1 MGADFSIQSATKY
14 IGGHSDLLLG
24 VVTVRNVDYADA
36 LRKRR
41 VMLGATPGSL
51 EAWLALRGVRTMSL
65 RVARSMN
72 SAIEIAQLLQAHPA
86 VGRVLYPGLAEH
98 PQHELATKQM
108 RGYGGVISFTVAAGK
123 EAAQQMCESLTLITH
138 ATSLG
143 GVESTIERRARHALE
158 HADVPENLVR
168 LSVGIEAVSDLWREL
183 ETALSR
189 TLS

>member
-1 MGADFSIQSATKY
+1 MGADFSFQSATKY

-24 VVTVRNVDYADA
+24 VVTVRNVEYADA

-72 SAIEIAQLLQAHPA
+72 SAMEIAERLNAHPA

-98 PQHELATKQM
+98 PQHALATKQM

-138 ATSLG
+138 AT
-143 GVESTIERRARHALE
+143 
-158 HADVPENLVR
+158 
-168 LSVGIEAVSDLWREL
+168 
-183 ETALSR
+183 
-189 TLS
+189 